1 MNTFTNTFRLH
12 PLGDN
17 LYVDI
22 NFKVEEKNNK
32 YYIDFEYNFEDNLN
46 EKIKNNIIKKLNLY
60 DNMIESYYEG
70 EIIHK
75 NSLTEQLI
83 SYMLLSDE
91 ELEKFSGHVMT
102 ECYRL
107 NLINT
112 IKLLWD

>member
-1 MNTFTNTFRLH
+1 MNTFRLH
-12 PLGDN
+12 PLGEN

-22 NFKVEEKNNK
+22 IFKVEEKKNT
-32 YYIDFEYNFEDNLN
+32 YYIKFEYNFEDNLN
-46 EKIKNNIIKKLNLY
+46 EKKNDTIMKKLNLY

-70 EIIHK
+70 DIIHK

-91 ELEKFSGHVMT
+91 ELEKCSGRVMS

>member
-1 MNTFTNTFRLH
+1 MNTFRLH
-12 PLGDN
+12 PLGEN

-22 NFKVEEKNNK
+22 TFKVKEKDNK
-32 YYIDFEYNFEDNLN
+32 YYIDFEYSFEDNLN
-46 EKIKNNIIKKLNLY
+46 EKIKNNIMKKLNLY
-60 DNMIESYYEG
+60 DNMIESYYKG

>member
-1 MNTFTNTFRLH
+1 MNTFRLH
-12 PLGDN
+12 PLGET

-22 NFKVEEKNNK
+22 TFKVKEKDNK
-32 YYIDFEYNFEDNLN
+32 YHIDFEYSFENNLD

-70 EIIHK
+70 EIINK
-75 NSLTEQLI
+75 NSLTEQLM
-83 SYMLLSDE
+83 SYMLLSDQ
-91 ELEKFSGHVMT
+91 ELEKFSGRVIA

>member
-1 MNTFTNTFRLH
+1 
-12 PLGDN
+12 
-17 LYVDI
+17 
-22 NFKVEEKNNK
+22 
-32 YYIDFEYNFEDNLN
+32 
-46 EKIKNNIIKKLNLY
+46 
-60 DNMIESYYEG
+60 MIESYYKG

-91 ELEKFSGHVMT
+91 ELEKFSGRVMS